1 MQRNDVARSYL
12 LKLFFSD
19 NPLRVNG
26 KDGISFDI
34 FALPTKK
41 LDCILTLYSYI
52 LLCLRFK

>member
-26 KDGISFDI
+26 KDGIYFDI
-34 FALPTKK
+34 FALPTQKIG
-41 LDCILTLYSYI
+41 LHINFIFLHITLFEI
-52 LLCLRFK
+52 

>member
-26 KDGISFDI
+26 KDNVSSDI

-41 LDCILTLYSYI
+41 NWIA
-52 LLCLRFK
+52 F